1 MFVSKVMKLP
11 SAVPDIS
18 HVTYLMF
25 FIVQYVA
32 FFILRKN
39 AELKEIR
46 SIYALYPTRS
56 IRKGDVLLFQRTR
69 SK

>member
-25 FIVQYVA
+25 FVQYVA

-46 SIYALYPTRS
+46 SIYALYPT
-56 IRKGDVLLFQRTR
+56 
-69 SK
+69 

>member
-32 FFILRKN
+32 FFYSEKKCR
-39 AELKEIR
+39 AEGNKVYLCFVSYLKHQ
-46 SIYALYPTRS
+46 
-56 IRKGDVLLFQRTR
+56 KG
-69 SK
+69 

>member
-1 MFVSKVMKLP
+1 MFVSKVMKLR

-39 AELKEIR
+39 AELKETR
-46 SIYALYPTRS
+46 SIYALYPT
-56 IRKGDVLLFQRTR
+56 
-69 SK
+69 